1 MLPCKKT
8 RAYLE
13 MEAECKLASQEK
25 NPENEVHVVNSKIL
39 KKNPS
44 NHDTKKVLLNCQ
56 WNSLKSKG
64 RIFRHEPNIRCFIG
78 HTTTQQPM

>member
-13 MEAECKLASQEK
+13 MEAKCKLASQEK
-25 NPENEVHVVNSKIL
+25 NPEKEVLVVNSKIP

-44 NHDTKKVLLNCQ
+44 NHDTKKVLPNYQ
-56 WNSLKSKG
+56 WNSLSNPRVG
-64 RIFRHEPNIRCFIG
+64 YSGMNQRLNVSLDIL
-78 HTTTQQPM
+78 